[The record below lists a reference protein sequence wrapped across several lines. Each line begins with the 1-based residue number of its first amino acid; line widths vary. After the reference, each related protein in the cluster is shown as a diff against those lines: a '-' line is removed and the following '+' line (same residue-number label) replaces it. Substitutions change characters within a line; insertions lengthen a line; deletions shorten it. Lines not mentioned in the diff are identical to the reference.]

1 MGKIIGIDLGTTN
14 SCVYVMEGKDPKCI
28 TNPNGG
34 RTTPS
39 VVAFTDKERLVGDA
53 AKRQAVTNSSRTVF
67 AVKRLMGRVAN
78 SPEVEHWKQHAPY
91 KIVAGA
97 NGAAV
102 VEIDGH
108 QYTPQEVSATI
119 LSKLKADAEAYLGE
133 PVTEAVIT
141 VPAYFND
148 AQRQATKDAGQIAG
162 LDVKRIINEPT
173 AASLAYGF
181 DKKANEKIV
190 VFDLGGGTFDVSI
203 LEVGDNVVE
212 VRATNGDTFLGG
224 EDFDQRVINYLVEEF
239 KKEQGIDLA
248 KDSMAL
254 QRLKDAAE
262 AAKKELSTSMESE
275 INLPFITADQTGP
288 KHMLIKL
295 SRAKLEQLVSDL
307 VQKTLE
313 PCRKALADAGLK
325 PSDID
330 EVLLVGGMT
339 RMPLVQK
346 TVADFF
352 GKEPNRSVNPD
363 EVVAMGAAIQ
373 GGILAGDVKDVLL
386 LVVTPLSLGIET
398 MGGVFTKLIDRNTTI
413 PTRKSQTFT
422 TAADNQPSVSIHVLQ
437 GERPMAADNMTL
449 ARFDLTGIPPAPR
462 GVPQIEVAFNIDAN
476 GIVNVSAKDLGTG
489 KEQSIQITASSGLSD
504 ADIEKLVKEAEAHAA
519 DDKKKQDLISARNQ
533 ADGLIYGTEKSIKDL
548 GDKLDA
554 ALKSDIEGKI
564 ASLKTLM
571 EGEDVEAIKK
581 ATEELAQAS
590 HKLAE
595 QLYSQ
600 AQGQQPGA
608 DAAGAAGA
616 QPGAGAAG
624 GKKADDDVIDA
635 DFTESK

>member
-67 AVKRLMGRVAN
+67 AVKRLMGRMAN

-386 LVVTPLSLGIET
+386 LDGTPHSLGIET

>member
-67 AVKRLMGRVAN
+67 AVKRLMGRMAN

-307 VQKTLE
+307 VQKTLD

-386 LVVTPLSLGIET
+386 TPLSLGIET